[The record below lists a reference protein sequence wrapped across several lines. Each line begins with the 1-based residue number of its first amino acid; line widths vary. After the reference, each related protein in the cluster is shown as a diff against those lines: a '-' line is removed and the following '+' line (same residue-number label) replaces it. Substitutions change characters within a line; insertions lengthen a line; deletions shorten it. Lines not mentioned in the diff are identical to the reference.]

1 LFQLGTLALK
11 LSRLAFYAS
20 SPALEVGAGGIAATF
35 EALSRFLVPLR
46 GLVVRPGSVPV
57 PLSQVPLPLHDVDS
71 TLPP

>member
-1 LFQLGTLALK
+1 LK
-11 LSRLAFYAS
+11 VRRLAFNVS
-20 SPALEVGAGGIAATF
+20 SPALEVGAGRIAATF
-35 EALSRFLVPLR
+35 EALSCFLVPLR